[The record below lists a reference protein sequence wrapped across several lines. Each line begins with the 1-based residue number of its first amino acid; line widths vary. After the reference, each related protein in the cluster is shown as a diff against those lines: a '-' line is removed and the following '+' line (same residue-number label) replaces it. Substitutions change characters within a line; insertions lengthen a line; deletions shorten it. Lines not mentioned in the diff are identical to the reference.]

1 LVDHDDSGGGEHRGR
16 GRRREDL
23 GTQRGLWD
31 TAVAELGQRAGIMK
45 KHGLYREIL
54 YTSGGAESQQ
64 HRRGTK

>member
-1 LVDHDDSGGGEHRGR
+1 
-16 GRRREDL
+16 
-23 GTQRGLWD
+23 
-31 TAVAELGQRAGIMK
+31 MK